1 CWAFSP
7 CLLRLSTVQVEIFL
21 LMLFLAFTNVGMA
34 QVRIAVSDIIGTK
47 WKIKD
52 SPTNRIYEYTSERK
66 LSCVADGTRIL
77 HSKPYYLTDTP
88 ITSSERSAFDYSK
101 VGKGTTGCYL
111 VEMNEMVGTTY
122 CRRIQ
127 YFDKEEGIME
137 TKLITDSIISWDD
150 VTVYTL
156 MK

>member
-1 CWAFSP
+1 MQAK
-7 CLLRLSTVQVEIFL
+7 TFL
-21 LMLFLAFTNVGMA
+21 IILFLALSNAGMA
-34 QVRIAVSDIIGTK
+34 QVRISVSDIIGTK

-52 SPTNRIYEYTSERK
+52 SPTNRIYEYTSERE

-88 ITSSERSAFDYSK
+88 IKSPERSAFDYSK

-111 VEMNEMVGTTY
+111 VEINEKVGITY

-127 YFDKEEGIME
+127 YFDKEEGKME
-137 TKLITDSIISWDD
+137 MKLITDRIIGWHN
-150 VTVYTL
+150 VIVYTL
-156 MK
+156 IK

>member
-1 CWAFSP
+1 M
-7 CLLRLSTVQVEIFL
+7 QVKNFL
-21 LMLFLAFTNVGMA
+21 IILFLALSNVGMA
-34 QVRIAVSDIIGTK
+34 QVRISVSDIIGTK

-52 SPTNRIYEYTSERK
+52 SPTNRTYEYTSERE

-88 ITSSERSAFDYSK
+88 VKSPERSAFDCSK

-111 VEMNEMVGTTY
+111 VTMNEKMGTTY
-122 CRRIQ
+122 CYRIR

-137 TKLITDSIISWDD
+137 MKLITDRIIGWNF
-150 VTVYTL
+150 VTVFSL
-156 MK
+156 IK

>member
-1 CWAFSP
+1 M
-7 CLLRLSTVQVEIFL
+7 QVKNFL
-21 LMLFLAFTNVGMA
+21 IILFLALSNVGMA
-34 QVRIAVSDIIGTK
+34 QVRISVSDIIGTK

-52 SPTNRIYEYTSERK
+52 SPTNRTYEYTSERE

-88 ITSSERSAFDYSK
+88 VKSPERSAFDYSK

-111 VEMNEMVGTTY
+111 VVKNEKAGTTY
-122 CRRIQ
+122 CHRIQ

-137 TKLITDSIISWDD
+137 MKLITDRIIGWNF
-150 VTVYTL
+150 VTVFSL
-156 MK
+156 IK

>member
-1 CWAFSP
+1 MQ
-7 CLLRLSTVQVEIFL
+7 TKIFL
-21 LMLFLAFTNVGMA
+21 TMLFLAFTNIGMA
-34 QVRIAVSDIIGTK
+34 QVRIAVSDLIGTK

-52 SPTNRIYEYTSERK
+52 SSENEHVTYTSGRK
-66 LSCVADGTRIL
+66 VWYNDNGTQTDF
-77 HSKPYYLTDTP
+77 SYPYYLTDTP
-88 ITSSERSAFDYSK
+88 VKSPERSAFDYSK

-111 VEMNEMVGTTY
+111 VEMNEMVSTTY